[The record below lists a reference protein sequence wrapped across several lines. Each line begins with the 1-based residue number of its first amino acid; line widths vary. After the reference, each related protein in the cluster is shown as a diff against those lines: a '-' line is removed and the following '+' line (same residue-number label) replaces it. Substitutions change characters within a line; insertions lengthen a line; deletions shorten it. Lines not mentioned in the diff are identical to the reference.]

1 MDETYSIARARDDL
15 ARLVHRAE
23 KRRPVVLTRRGKP
36 VAVLISY
43 TQYERVYQGKGF
55 AAAIADFRAKY
66 AEDLPDLAEAL
77 EDLRDRDPGR
87 EVEL

>member
-1 MDETYSIARARDDL
+1 MEETYSIARARDEL
-15 ARLVHRAE
+15 ARLVHRVE

-43 TQYERVYQGKGF
+43 TQYERLQRGKGF

-66 AEDLPDLAEAL
+66 AEDLPGLAEAL
-77 EDLRDRDPGR
+77 EDVRDRDPGR